1 MAEIKYPEKRTFW
14 KATGTEVLHEG
25 FTDIDQVTTT
35 GQPAL
40 ESNVD
45 ATTLY
50 PELPKS
56 GEVKEG
62 AIYSY
67 NGGMVVVVQTHQRTI
82 YPPED
87 TPALFNVFRANTEGA
102 AWIANEKVIAGD
114 TRTDAGKTYKCIQS
128 HTTQTGW
135 EPHATPSLWKELP
148 TEEIP
153 VFVHPTGAH
162 DVYMKGDKV
171 HFPTINDPVYES
183 LINANTTVP
192 TGDIPW
198 NRYWKPL

>member
-1 MAEIKYPEKRTFW
+1 MAEIKYPGKRTFW
-14 KATGTEVLHEG
+14 KATGTGVLHEG

-35 GQPAL
+35 GQPTL

-45 ATTLY
+45 ATILY

-56 GEVKEG
+56 GEVKAG

-87 TPALFNVFRANTEGA
+87 TPALFSVYRANTEDMD
-102 AWIANEKVIAGD
+102 WVANEQVEKGD
-114 TRTDAGKTYKCIQS
+114 TRIYGGKTYQCLQS
-128 HTTQTGW
+128 HQTLSTW
-135 EPHATPSLWKELP
+135 TPDVTPALWKEVP
-148 TEEIP
+148 GEEIP
-153 VFVHPTGAH
+153 VWKQPTGAH
-162 DVYMKGDKV
+162 DVYMKGAKV

-183 LINANTTVP
+183 LIDNNSWSPITYPA
-192 TGDIPW
+192 G
-198 NRYWKPL
+198 WKKL